1 VHDPSRGAYPP
12 TDQGSELCL
21 TMVGTP
27 KQAPLH
33 EVMRF
38 AVACHTKIAMQL
50 AMLWAAIIPD
60 FYAKIEY
67 LSHVCP

>member
-1 VHDPSRGAYPP
+1 
-12 TDQGSELCL
+12 
-21 TMVGTP
+21 MVGTP